1 MSRKPPK
8 LVPVEGKPTDAS
20 AKVSDCTG
28 PVKDTVVENNN
39 VATTSAVTRR
49 SAPTRNFLNCNGTTS
64 TNSSR
69 RRFSAKASPSSKSS
83 CADSP
88 VSISDSGGT
97 NGCASEDASSNS
109 TISTGNKVVN
119 GTISNG
125 VSSTSKSNEP
135 ANKQVKKSKS
145 LSVVES
151 NASDSQ
157 SSSIING
164 RKVEYV
170 DSPSV
175 STHNSQNNNSHS
187 AEKRTRRL
195 SQNIVSTKVS
205 TSASI
210 SPPLEE
216 KNMPALVAY
225 EISDIKREL
234 IPLESS
240 DSEPPDPD
248 AEILD
253 TSSEPKII
261 RKGDT
266 VIKSYVDEKT
276 GKITVFE
283 KGMQLEVCDFGSG
296 KWYPAKVKN
305 IDWTEHQILVHY
317 SNWSARFDEWIS
329 MKSNRVRPSKD
340 TNVVRLHFD
349 VGERVA
355 AIWPMDGHKYSATIT
370 QVLPQDTYDVKFDDG
385 IRLKRTA
392 NQIFKVS
399 QDELAILRTS
409 QPENVISEEA
419 KEKDSK
425 INEIPNRH
433 RVRRR
438 TIKHLE
444 SSEASP
450 QHTASKSQPVPAVPK
465 DDLVESSELVNDS
478 NRPHHFS
485 VFDLPAGDLGKRKR
499 TVHDYSALVKGSL
512 MVKKTRR
519 PKSEGNISFG
529 CSSDDVES
537 IPQTAPESPTIVI
550 SEPTEPVSES
560 STTRRRKSGSTTF
573 VPTTIVPPLS
583 DSVKELPADE
593 PLSEPILDSIEP
605 PASKKRKQQTTTS
618 TTTTT
623 TSVSLNIPSKV
634 GPPSKPISPSKPES
648 SQPGTTPTTSSSVAA
663 APRRAKSSGVLHT
676 NSVPTVSSMIQ
687 SDVPKDTTVDSG
699 FVDEK
704 GNTVT
709 IKQVDDGF
717 WKCPLE
723 NCGKNFRKDSLL
735 KMHLKHYHPELR
747 VTRGIANVVQM
758 AQART
763 AFENEPSEHPAWQK
777 NLTTEQIIA
786 IESAAL
792 ADSVSDLG
800 SQSTTVDNISVA
812 SPPPKRT
819 CKTLSPVKDSITDK
833 VSPVSSQKLDNI
845 SPSTS
850 TKLSAVTQDESKA
863 LKSLPRL
870 RLSRKRNFVLS
881 KYSRIRVNNRV
892 TTKKVSPTVKEQ
904 SPEARVNE
912 LATVMTTDGK
922 KAKTNATPD
931 TSDVCTEAEMQGDSS
946 SESPFITNASSLS
959 STPTSMITDTNS
971 EQMLGDSSGSNS
983 EPYLVPPY
991 SEAETPLQSTNR
1003 SSKGRWSKS
1012 HLRRG
1017 LMSSNIRRSGL
1028 QNSTSLFLKKRMQ
1041 LRKFM
1046 GKRGRQRK
1054 TSILS
1059 RVSSGRMRVVI
1070 DALNQRS
1077 LKRKRFRAARRCRD
1091 VKVDVINCVCNNKT
1105 EFGLMIQCEL
1115 CLCWQHGS
1123 CFNVQSN
1130 SQLPEYYACQ
1140 SCAEPQNVRFS
1151 RKYEWAES
1159 EFYKLGKLPSF
1170 PFAPSFPKSDARIMK
1185 QCTNLT
1191 SNLMEAYSM
1200 IKGLKLKQRICFGN
1214 PEHPQLYQWS
1224 TERPPP
1230 QEDIQ
1235 RDRFNKNIK
1244 PVLRRLML
1252 DNKSDPMYPTKLRKL
1267 AETRIKL
1274 KKYSDAVESARSTLK
1289 KKLGCRAAAFLD
1301 HISDT
1306 VLNDMIKAKRTL
1318 CDDNAA
1324 GNKKETSD
1332 VRKRTQ
1338 AEQAYF
1344 RLLKVREELA
1354 RNPTQDN
1361 SRVLNFSGAA
1371 LQHTS
1376 NGMKR
1381 DLASTVRDLCE
1392 LKKYLKEKRT
1402 IDVNIKL
1409 TLARMTKVFPEEWKN
1424 LMKIARGFVDER
1436 NGDKLHQEKLSW
1448 VSNVIVTYNNLR
1460 ILLRQIYSEANALK
1474 QRSFCSEFEKTTIQL
1489 FDLFGIGLTEERLEA
1504 KKQLHPNRFKTRNVR
1519 GLQTLEMLSHE
1530 ANPNTDEKLSTS
1542 SGTTKHPKWK
1552 IPSSK
1557 SNLELDDA
1565 RREILKRLTTST
1577 KPLSNK
1583 DMEDLLAT
1591 ASETSRLDE
1600 NVPYNNTALAHH
1612 NDLEKRSNSTK
1623 GHITS
1628 ATSAELL
1635 FSSDKDYDQ
1644 LIFGFSDH
1652 VQLMDAVRIAGG
1664 IREDE
1669 CCEVSVDLKFK
1680 NNPPPDAAKATPS
1693 GIIPVPSVSKI
1704 TPEICKTNLVKDI
1717 LLQQQQ
1723 IDIYL
1728 DKIEAQIIKLSSQSR
1743 NGCPVSSVKASQ
1755 LSNQRDKLLQSLE
1768 LVMRL
1773 SKTIIGENDATDT
1786 SRADFDD
1793 EDFTTSDSSD
1803 LDSSSNDDDDN
1814 ASNFSGTDTETADEG
1829 DGSGDD
1835 LLDV

>member
-8 LVPVEGKPTDAS
+8 LVPVEGKSTAAS
-20 AKVSDCTG
+20 AKVSECTPPAKEAG
-28 PVKDTVVENNN
+28 TTENN
-39 VATTSAVTRR
+39 VATTSGVTRR
-49 SAPTRNFLNCNGTTS
+49 SAPKRNFLNCNGAS

-69 RRFSAKASPSSKSS
+69 RFSAKLSPAVKSPR
-83 CADSP
+83 AVSP
-88 VSISDSGGT
+88 VPVSSSDGT
-97 NGCASEDASSNS
+97 NGCASDDVIGSNS
-109 TISTGNKVVN
+109 TVNTGNKVVN
-119 GTISNG
+119 GTISKSNG
-125 VSSTSKSNEP
+125 VSATKSNAP
-135 ANKQVKKSKS
+135 TKLLRKSKS
-145 LSVVES
+145 LSVES
-151 NASDSQ
+151 NTSDSQ

-164 RKVEYV
+164 KKVECV

-175 STHNSQNNNSHS
+175 SANSQNHNSNS

-195 SQNIVSTKVS
+195 SQHIVSSKV
-205 TSASI
+205 TSCASI
-210 SPPLEE
+210 SPSTEVTEESE

-225 EISDIKREL
+225 EISDITGEILR
-234 IPLESS
+234 LESS
-240 DSEPPDPD
+240 DSEPPDV
-248 AEILD
+248 ETLD

-305 IDWTEHQILVHY
+305 IDWTEQQILVHY

-340 TNVVRLHFD
+340 TNVVRLHFE

-355 AIWPMDGHKYSATIT
+355 AIWPTDGHKYSATIT
-370 QVLPQDTYDVKFDDG
+370 QVLTNDMYDVKFDDG
-385 IRLKRTA
+385 IRLKRSA
-392 NQIFKVS
+392 NQIFKVN

-409 QPENVISEEA
+409 QPENIIPEEA
-419 KEKDSK
+419 TVSDSK
-425 INEIPNRH
+425 KTEISNHNTIRK
-433 RVRRR
+433 R
-438 TIKHLE
+438 TPKHQP
-444 SSEASP
+444 SP
-450 QHTASKSQPVPAVPK
+450 QITTNKSYPITPK
-465 DDLVESSELVNDS
+465 DDFAETTEPATGSS
-478 NRPHHFS
+478 RAQHFS

-499 TVHDYSALVKGSL
+499 TVHDYSALVKGASRIVG
-512 MVKKTRR
+512 MKTRR
-519 PKSEGNISFG
+519 PKSEGSVG
-529 CSSDDVES
+529 VSCTSDTES
-537 IPQTAPESPTIVI
+537 IPATAPESPSVVI
-550 SEPTEPVSES
+550 SEPSEPVIES
-560 STTRRRKSGSTTF
+560 STRRRKSGSTSL
-573 VPTTIVPPLS
+573 VPITVPPLN

-593 PLSEPILDSIEP
+593 QLPQPVPDSIDP
-605 PASKKRKQQTTTS
+605 PASKKRKPQTS
-618 TTTTT
+618 TP
-623 TSVSLNIPSKV
+623 SISSSLNVPSKV
-634 GPPSKPISPSKPES
+634 GSPTKPASPLKTES
-648 SQPGTTPTTSSSVAA
+648 SQPPVSTPSVASRRVKSSSGLQTSAISTV
-663 APRRAKSSGVLHT
+663 RSS
-676 NSVPTVSSMIQ
+676 PTIQ

-699 FVDEK
+699 FVDEQ
-704 GNTVT
+704 GNAVT
-709 IKQVDDGF
+709 IKQADDGF
-717 WKCPLE
+717 WKCPLN

-735 KMHLKHYHPELR
+735 KMHLKHYHPELK

-800 SQSTTVDNISVA
+800 SQCTAEGNAT
-812 SPPPKRT
+812 SPIPKRT
-819 CKTLSPVKDSITDK
+819 TSKTLSPNKEAVTEK
-833 VSPVSSQKLDNI
+833 VSPVSSQKSESI

-850 TKLSAVTQDESKA
+850 TKLVDATQDESKA
-863 LKSLPRL
+863 LKTLPRL
-870 RLSRKRNFVLS
+870 RLSRRRNFVIS

-892 TTKKVSPTVKEQ
+892 ASKRVIPAVTEQ
-904 SPEARVNE
+904 SIESKTDEA
-912 LATVMTTDGK
+912 AMTTDSK
-922 KAKTNATPD
+922 KAKLTTISPD
-931 TSDVCTEAEMQGDSS
+931 TSNSLTEMDMQGDSV
-946 SESPFITNASSLS
+946 SESPVITNASSLS

-971 EQMLGDSSGSNS
+971 EQLLGDSSGSNS

-991 SEAETPLQSTNR
+991 CETENSSQTSNR
-1003 SSKGRWSKS
+1003 STKGRWSKG

-1017 LMSSNIRRSGL
+1017 LMSSNIRRVGL

-1046 GKRGRQRK
+1046 GKRGKQRK

-1059 RVSSGRMRVVI
+1059 RISSGRMRI
-1070 DALNQRS
+1070 ITDALNQRS
-1077 LKRKRFRAARRCRD
+1077 LKKKRFRAARRCRD
-1091 VKVDVINCVCNNKT
+1091 VKVDVINCICNNKT

-1170 PFAPSFPKSDARIMK
+1170 PFAPTFPKSDARIMK
-1185 QCTNLT
+1185 QCTNLS

-1267 AETRIKL
+1267 ADTRIKL
-1274 KKYSDAVESARSTLK
+1274 KKYSDAVDSARSTLK

-1306 VLNDMIKAKRTL
+1306 VLNDMIKAKRVSS
-1318 CDDNAA
+1318 DDNTT
-1324 GNKKETSD
+1324 GKKETTD
-1332 VRKRTQ
+1332 GRKRSQ
-1338 AEQAYF
+1338 AEQSYF
-1344 RLLKVREELA
+1344 RLLKIRDELIKN
-1354 RNPTQDN
+1354 RSN
-1361 SRVLNFSGAA
+1361 SRGMLSNSTDELSMTSEDSSRSAALNFSGTA
-1371 LQHTS
+1371 LPHTS
-1376 NGMKR
+1376 NGLKR
-1381 DLASTVRDLCE
+1381 DLASTVRDLLE
-1392 LKKYLKEKRT
+1392 LKRYLKEKRT
-1402 IDVNIKL
+1402 IEVNIKL
-1409 TLARMTKVFPEEWKN
+1409 TLARMAKVFPEEWKN

-1436 NGDKLHQEKLSW
+1436 NGDKLHEEKLNW
-1448 VSNVIVTYNNLR
+1448 VSSVIVTYNNLR
-1460 ILLRQIYSEANALK
+1460 ILLRQIYSEANTLK

-1504 KKQLHPNRFKTRNVR
+1504 KKQLHPNRFKTKSVR
-1519 GLQTLEMLSHE
+1519 GLQTLEMLSHGS
-1530 ANPNTDEKLSTS
+1530 NSNTDEKFSTS
-1542 SGTTKHPKWK
+1542 SGTTKLPKWK
-1552 IPSSK
+1552 TPSSK
-1557 SNLELDDA
+1557 SNHELDDA
-1565 RREILKRLTTST
+1565 RREILKRLGTST

-1583 DMEDLLAT
+1583 DVEDLLST
-1591 ASETSRLDE
+1591 ASETSRLEE
-1600 NVPYNNTALAHH
+1600 NVPYSTSLAQH
-1612 NDLEKRSNSTK
+1612 NDLETRTNPVQVA
-1623 GHITS
+1623 S

-1635 FSSDKDYDQ
+1635 FTSDKDYDQ
-1644 LIFGFSDH
+1644 LVSDFSDH

-1664 IREDE
+1664 ISDDE
-1669 CCEVSVDLKFK
+1669 CCGISLDLKFK
-1680 NNPPPDAAKATPS
+1680 NANSLDVEKSTQS
-1693 GIIPVPSVSKI
+1693 RIIPVPSVPKI
-1704 TPEICKTNLVKDI
+1704 TPEICRTNLVKDI

-1773 SKTIIGENDATDT
+1773 SKTIIGETDVTDT
-1786 SRADFDD
+1786 SRVDFDD
-1793 EDFTTSDSSD
+1793 EDTTTSDSSD
-1803 LDSSSNDDDDN
+1803 LDSSSTDDDN
-1814 ASNFSGTDTETADEG
+1814 ASNFSGTVTETADEG
-1829 DGSGDD
+1829 DDSGDD